1 MYSIPIILT
10 CIVWQSKL
18 SAKSPGTDGEQIA
31 TPVLTASN
39 DISTCNN
46 NNVTYKNLLW
56 FSLSNSKT
64 SVPMADILI
73 SLPGELERTALAGK
87 RLCCHCRKV
96 HGAEFA
102 WCQEW

>member
-1 MYSIPIILT
+1 M
-10 CIVWQSKL
+10 
-18 SAKSPGTDGEQIA
+18 A

-39 DISTCNN
+39 DISTYNI
-46 NNVTYKNLLW
+46 NVTYKNLQF
-56 FSLSNSKT
+56 FSLIRKP
-64 SVPMADILI
+64 VCPMPMADILI
-73 SLPGELERTALAGK
+73 CLPGELVRTALAGK